1 MKLTWFGNGS
11 FRVHAGGRIVVVAP
25 GAAPEGVSRAEL
37 VSGADLVVEEGEA
50 LAEADG
56 RSWKARPAGRLLD
69 AEAEPGP
76 AQVFS
81 LGAGALLIAAEGER
95 PLLVLEGPAPAL
107 GRWVERAV
115 VGIAGDGRAAR
126 AAMLA
131 ERFWRW
137 RARKPRWR
145 LPLRR
150 CATRWRGPGWWRW
163 SAAWRWK
170 SRRRDRA
177 RRGRCCISI
186 VIWRGALLITR
197 QDAIVCWSLP

>member
-37 VSGADLVVEEGEA
+37 VSGADLVVEEGA
-50 LAEADG
+50 AISEADG
-56 RSWKARPAGRLLD
+56 RSWKAQPAGRLLD

-95 PLLVLEGPAPAL
+95 PLLVLEGQAPAL

-115 VGIAGDGRAAR
+115 VVIAGDGLAAR
-126 AAMLA
+126 AAA
-131 ERFWRW
+131 VVE
-137 RARKPRWR
+137 
-145 LPLRR
+145 
-150 CATRWRGPGWWRW
+150 RGPRLLALAGAEAEVD
-163 SAAWRWK
+163 AAF
-170 SRRRDRA
+170 A
-177 RRGRCCISI
+177 ALRGTLDGTGL
-186 VIWRGALLITR
+186 VALERGMA
-197 QDAIVCWSLP
+197 VEV